1 MVWPTTPF
9 LACYGPTVHSL
20 VAAWSRA
27 SFCVLRI
34 ASHRR
39 RASHL
44 GYTLGSPMMA
54 RFVWKGGG
62 GGKGGH
68 GGWKREPAHS
78 CLPGCPALPCTA
90 QNGSRERGGSLPYLG
105 CLENRE
111 ARLTRRGS
119 GSGRWHKTPHTPT
132 LRSRSICPDGQT
144 LLFLFFQF
152 NPLPQDFAAIA
163 AYEVSIRSK
172 LLTRWTSISIS
183 ISTKHKH
190 HPLTTIHS
198 IRHLHKARIF
208 SGSKHLSFCPAIRA
222 SRRKTTLFPAFPC
235 RPHLSLSRAHS
246 LCLSRH

>member
-1 MVWPTTPF
+1 MAWPTTPF

-34 ASHRR
+34 ASHRI
-39 RASHL
+39 ASPAGLTPWLHPGFTDDGQVCL
-44 GYTLGSPMMA
+44 EG
-54 RFVWKGGG
+54 WK

-144 LLFLFFQF
+144 LLFFVFPIQPTSPGLCRHRC
-152 NPLPQDFAAIA
+152 
-163 AYEVSIRSK
+163 VRSIH
-172 LLTRWTSISIS
+172 TE
-183 ISTKHKH
+183 
-190 HPLTTIHS
+190 
-198 IRHLHKARIF
+198 
-208 SGSKHLSFCPAIRA
+208 
-222 SRRKTTLFPAFPC
+222 
-235 RPHLSLSRAHS
+235 
-246 LCLSRH
+246 